1 MGGLRPPTPA
11 CARTGNTAE
20 AAFRLTLDVVLG
32 VDVAAGEPLDDGE
45 VTERFAP
52 AVFPPV
58 TALAPMT
65 PLPFRRDAMREALA
79 ATDTFDVAIIGGG
92 ATGLGCAVDA
102 AARGYRTALVERGDF
117 GEGTSSRS
125 TKLVH
130 GGVRYLA
137 RGDVR
142 LVREALRERGRLLAN
157 APHIAHT
164 RAFAVP
170 AYSWWEKP
178 YYGAGLFA
186 YDRLALSLGIGRTE
200 LLSEDEYVERVPTA
214 RRDGLDG
221 GVLYYDGQFDDARL
235 ALALARTAADLGAV
249 VLNHTACVGLD
260 KTDGGVDGVV
270 VRDAED
276 GSETVVAARVV
287 VNATGVWADEVRRL
301 DRPAAAPMLEPSRG
315 AHVVLDRAFL
325 PGETAVMVPKTDD
338 GRVLFAIPW
347 LGKTVIGTT
356 DVPVEAPSPEP
367 RPDADEVDYILEHAG
382 RYLDPAPTRADVR
395 AVWAGLR
402 PLISDPD
409 AEGTAA
415 LSREHVVSVSASG
428 LVTVTGG
435 KWTTYRVMAEDAI
448 DHAAETAGLDAHHS
462 DTADLRLH
470 GWLPEALYDAADPF
484 AAYGADAAALRALV
498 DEDASLGEPV
508 HERLPSVTGAEIVWA
523 AREEQARTAADA
535 LARRTRGLFLDAD
548 ASAEAA
554 PRVAAL
560 VARETGRDAAWE
572 AGQVQ
577 AVREVAR
584 GEAV

>member
-1 MGGLRPPTPA
+1 MIPFQRAAMRQALA
-11 CARTGNTAE
+11 DAE
-20 AAFRLTLDVVLG
+20 A
-32 VDVAAGEPLDDGE
+32 
-45 VTERFAP
+45 
-52 AVFPPV
+52 
-58 TALAPMT
+58 
-65 PLPFRRDAMREALA
+65 
-79 ATDTFDVAIIGGG
+79 FDVAVVGGG

-102 AARGYRTALVERGDF
+102 AARGYTVALVERDDF
-117 GEGTSSRS
+117 GSGTSSRS

-186 YDRLALSLGIGRTE
+186 YDRLAMSLGIGHTE
-200 LLSEDEYVERVPTA
+200 LLSEAEYVARVPTA

-249 VLNHTACVGLD
+249 VLNHTACVGVE
-260 KTDGGVDGVV
+260 TTGGRVDGLR
-270 VRDAED
+270 VRDGED
-276 GSETVVAARVV
+276 GDERSVRARVV

-301 DRPAAAPMLEPSRG
+301 DNAAARPMLEPSRG
-315 AHVVLDRAFL
+315 AHIVLDRAFL

-347 LGKTVIGTT
+347 LGKTVVGTT
-356 DVPVEAPSPEP
+356 DVPVDGPSAEP
-367 RPDADEVDYILEHAG
+367 RPSDDEVGYILEHAG

-409 AEGTAA
+409 ADDTAA
-415 LSREHVVSVSASG
+415 LSREHVVTVSASG

-435 KWTTYRVMAEDAI
+435 KWTTYRVMAEDAV
-448 DHAAETAGLDAHHS
+448 DHAAQTAGLPDRPA
-462 DTADLRLH
+462 DTADLRLR
-470 GWLPEALYDAADPF
+470 GWLPD
-484 AAYGADAAALRALV
+484 ALV
-498 DEDASLGEPV
+498 DAEAPLAGYGSDADGLRQLAEAEPELAAPV
-508 HERLPSVTGAEIVWA
+508 HERLPTVTGAEIVWA
-523 AREEQARTAADA
+523 AREEQARTAVDA

-554 PRVAAL
+554 DVVARL
-560 VARETGRDAAWE
+560 VARETGRDGAWAAE
-572 AGQVQ
+572 QAH
-577 AVREVAR
+577 AVRQLAA

>member
-1 MGGLRPPTPA
+1 MLPALLAQRAASLRAPVLNGGSGRRSGRSPSPSPP
-11 CARTGNTAE
+11 
-20 AAFRLTLDVVLG
+20 
-32 VDVAAGEPLDDGE
+32 PLPPM
-45 VTERFAP
+45 AP
-52 AVFPPV
+52 I
-58 TALAPMT
+58 
-65 PLPFRRDAMREALA
+65 PFRRDAMRETLA
-79 ATDTFDVAIIGGG
+79 VTDPFDVAIIGGG
-92 ATGLGCAVDA
+92 ATGLGCAVEA
-102 AARGYRTALVERGDF
+102 AARGYRTALVERADF

-142 LVREALRERGRLLAN
+142 LVREALRERGRLLQN

-186 YDRLALSLGIGRTE
+186 YDVLAAKLGIGHTQ
-200 LLSEDEYVERVPTA
+200 LLSEEAYVERVPTA

-235 ALALARTAADLGAV
+235 AVALARTAADLGAV
-249 VLNHTACVGLD
+249 VLNHTTCVGLE
-260 KTDGGVDGVV
+260 KTNGRIDGLR

-276 GSETVVAARVV
+276 GAETAVRARVV
-287 VNATGVWADEVRRL
+287 INATGVWADEVRRL
-301 DRPAAAPMLEPSRG
+301 DRPDAAPMLEPSRG

-356 DVPVEAPSPEP
+356 DVPVEAPAQEP
-367 RPDADEVDYILEHAG
+367 RPSDDEVDYILEHAG
-382 RYLDPAPTRADVR
+382 RYLTPAPTRADVR

-409 AEGTAA
+409 ADGTAE
-415 LSREHVVSVSASG
+415 LSREHVVTASPSG

-435 KWTTYRVMAEDAI
+435 KWTTYRVMAEDAV
-448 DHAAETAGLDAHHS
+448 DHAAEAAGLDERVA
-462 DTADLRLH
+462 DTADLPLY
-470 GWLPEALYDAADPF
+470 GWVPKEAVDPAAPF
-484 AAYGADAAALRALV
+484 AAYGADAPALRRLA
-498 DEDASLGEPV
+498 EAEPALGEPV
-508 HERLPSVTGAEIVWA
+508 HERLPTVLGAEIVWA

-535 LARRTRGLFLDAD
+535 LARRTRGLFLDAQ

-554 PRVAAL
+554 QRVADL
-560 VARETGRDAAWE
+560 VARETGRDAAW
-572 AGQVQ
+572 AAAQAA
-577 AVREVAR
+577 AVRELAS
-584 GEAV
+584 GAAA

>member
-1 MGGLRPPTPA
+1 M
-11 CARTGNTAE
+11 
-20 AAFRLTLDVVLG
+20 
-32 VDVAAGEPLDDGE
+32 
-45 VTERFAP
+45 
-52 AVFPPV
+52 
-58 TALAPMT
+58 
-65 PLPFRRDAMREALA
+65 LPFQRDAMREALA
-79 ATDTFDVAIIGGG
+79 SDGLFDMAIVGGG

-102 AARGYRTALVERGDF
+102 AARGYRTCLVERADF

-157 APHIAHT
+157 APHVAHV
-164 RAFAVP
+164 RPFAVP

-186 YDRLALSLGIGRTE
+186 YDVLAAKLGVGHTQ
-200 LLSEDEYVERVPTA
+200 LLSRDEYVARVPTA
-214 RRDGLDG
+214 VRDGLDG

-235 ALALARTAADLGAV
+235 AVVLARTAADLGAV
-249 VLNHTACVGLD
+249 VLNHTGCVGLL
-260 KTDGGVDGVV
+260 KTNGRVSGLR
-270 VRDAED
+270 VRDGED
-276 GSETVVAARVV
+276 GAEADVPARVV

-301 DRPAAAPMLEPSRG
+301 DRPGAAPMLEPSRG
-315 AHVVLDRAFL
+315 AHVVLDRDFL

-347 LGKTVIGTT
+347 LGKTVVGTT
-356 DVPVEAPSPEP
+356 DVPVEAPTQEP
-367 RPDADEVDYILEHAG
+367 RPSEDEVGYILEHAG

-402 PLISDPD
+402 PLVSDPD

-435 KWTTYRVMAEDAI
+435 KWTTYRVMAEDAV
-448 DHAAETAGLDAHHS
+448 DHAAEAGGLDARAT
-462 DTADLRLH
+462 DTADLRLW
-470 GWLPEALYDAADPF
+470 GWAEDADGPLASPTSRF
-484 AAYGADAAALRALV
+484 AAYGSDADALRQLAA
-498 DEDASLGEPV
+498 DEPGLGEPV
-508 HERLPSVTGAEIVWA
+508 HPRLPTVTGAEIVWA

-535 LARRTRGLFLDAD
+535 LARRTRGLFLDAE

-554 PRVAAL
+554 DRVASL
-560 VARETGRDAAWE
+560 VARETGRDGAWAE
-572 AGQVQ
+572 AQAE
-577 AVREVAR
+577 AVRRLAAGASVGSERRSAPRAAR
-584 GEAV
+584 PNE

>member
-1 MGGLRPPTPA
+1 ML
-11 CARTGNTAE
+11 
-20 AAFRLTLDVVLG
+20 
-32 VDVAAGEPLDDGE
+32 
-45 VTERFAP
+45 
-52 AVFPPV
+52 
-58 TALAPMT
+58 
-65 PLPFRRDAMREALA
+65 EALA
-79 ATDTFDVAIIGGG
+79 DGPFDIAIVGGG

-102 AARGYRTALVERGDF
+102 AARGYRTALVERDDF
-117 GEGTSSRS
+117 GAGTSSRS

-186 YDRLALSLGIGRTE
+186 YDRLASRLGIGSTE
-200 LLSEDEYVERVPTA
+200 LLSEAEYVARVPTA
-214 RRDGLDG
+214 QREGLDG

-235 ALALARTAADLGAV
+235 AVALARTAADLGAV
-249 VLNHTACVGLD
+249 VLNHAACVGLERGAAGGAAGGRI
-260 KTDGGVDGVV
+260 DGLR
-270 VRDAED
+270 VRDE
-276 GSETVVAARVV
+276 ETGDETSVRARVV

-301 DRPAAAPMLEPSRG
+301 ADPSAAPMLEPSRG
-315 AHVVLDRAFL
+315 AHVVLDRSFL

-347 LGKTVIGTT
+347 LGKTVVGTT
-356 DVPVEAPSPEP
+356 DVPVDAPSAEP
-367 RPDADEVDYILEHAG
+367 QPDADEVDYILEHAG
-382 RYLDPAPTRADVR
+382 RYLSPAPTRADVR

-415 LSREHVVSVSASG
+415 LSREHVVTVSPDG

-435 KWTTYRVMAEDAI
+435 KWTTYRVMAEDAV
-448 DHAAETAGLDAHHS
+448 DHAAESAGLDERHA
-462 DTADLRLH
+462 DTAELRLR
-470 GWLPEALYDAADPF
+470 GWLPEALLEPGAPF
-484 AAYGADAAALRALV
+484 AAYGSDAAAVREIAEADPAL
-498 DEDASLGEPV
+498 AAPL
-508 HERLPSVTGAEIVWA
+508 HERLPTVTGAEVVYA
-523 AREEQARTAADA
+523 ARHEQARTAADA
-535 LARRTRGLFLDAD
+535 LARRTRGLFLDAE

-554 PRVAAL
+554 GRAAAL
-560 VARETGRDAAWE
+560 VAAETGRDAAW
-572 AGQVQ
+572 ADAQAA
-577 AVREVAR
+577 AVRALATGTPGQAA
-584 GEAV
+584 GEAA